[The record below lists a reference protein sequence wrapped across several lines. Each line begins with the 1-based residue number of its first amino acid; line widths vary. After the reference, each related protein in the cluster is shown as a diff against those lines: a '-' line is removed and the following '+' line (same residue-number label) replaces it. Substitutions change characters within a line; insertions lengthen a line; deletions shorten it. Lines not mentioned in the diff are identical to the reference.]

1 MDTSKWSTFE
11 VPSIIGGYKKI
22 IQGSD
27 TMFII
32 DNNDELWALGNND
45 DNKLG
50 LTQTQLLEYTERELI
65 KLNVNSK
72 KSV

>member
-32 DNNDELWALGNND
+32 DNNDELWAW
-45 DNKLG
+45 
-50 LTQTQLLEYTERELI
+50 
-65 KLNVNSK
+65 
-72 KSV
+72 